1 MSVPYSYMPH
11 FADLLWA
18 VHLQSFKIP
27 NFQNKSVC
35 IPLVIGNTQRGYSQL
50 ILNNVVPT
58 SLNINNSPNADS
70 FLGESTTDYG
80 IPETP
85 LHFTQKFCW
94 FLSSRQ
100 FILTFLV
107 S

>member
-1 MSVPYSYMPH
+1 M
-11 FADLLWA
+11 
-18 VHLQSFKIP
+18 
-27 NFQNKSVC
+27 
-35 IPLVIGNTQRGYSQL
+35 IGNTQRGYSQL

-85 LHFTQKFCW
+85 PPFYSEVFADSYPHVN
-94 FLSSRQ
+94 SS
-100 FILTFLV
+100 
-107 S
+107 